1 MAEGSMPAG
10 VTVIA
15 VDGPAASGKGT
26 LARRL
31 AAHYGLRH
39 LDTGLLYRAV
49 GLLSRAGASDPVTV
63 AEQLQLA
70 DLGRP
75 DLREDAAAQAGS
87 KVAAIPEVRE
97 ALREVQHRFAAAPP
111 GAVLD
116 GRDIGT
122 VVFPDAPI
130 KLYIDAGLEDR
141 AQRRHKELI
150 GRGLESIYSRVLQD
164 MTERDARDRGRKV
177 APLTPAK
184 DALVIDSSR
193 LDADAVFSRAVAYID
208 RVLPNLRQ
216 GSSRA

>member
-1 MAEGSMPAG
+1 

-49 GLLSRAGASDPVTV
+49 GRKSEAEGLDPV
-63 AEQLQLA
+63 AAAKALSLA
-70 DLGRP
+70 DLADP
-75 DLREDAAAQAGS
+75 ALRAEGAAQAAS
-87 KVAAIPEVRE
+87 RVAVIPEVRL
-97 ALREVQHRFAAAPP
+97 ALRTLQRRFAAEPP

-122 VVFPDAPI
+122 VVFPDADVKI
-130 KLYIDAGLEDR
+130 FVEASAEAR
-141 AQRRHKELI
+141 ARRRHREL
-150 GRGLESIYSRVLQD
+150 LEQGVASIYSRVLQD
-164 MTERDARDRGRKV
+164 MRERDARDRGREI

-184 DALVIDSSR
+184 DALVIDSSK
-193 LDADAVFSRAVAYID
+193 LDAEGVFSVVVAHIS
-208 RVLPNLRQ
+208 RILPNLAR
-216 GSSRA
+216 G

>member
-1 MAEGSMPAG
+1 

-49 GLLSRAGASDPVTV
+49 GRRSEGEGLDAIAAARALS
-63 AEQLQLA
+63 LA
-70 DLGRP
+70 DLADP
-75 DLREDAAAQAGS
+75 ALRAEGAAQAAS
-87 KVAAIPEVRE
+87 RVAVIPEVRK
-97 ALREVQHRFAAAPP
+97 ALRDLQRRFAAQPP

-122 VVFPDAPI
+122 IVCPDADVKI
-130 KLYIDAGLEDR
+130 FVEAGAEAR
-141 AQRRHKELI
+141 AARRHREL
-150 GRGLESIYSRVLQD
+150 LEQGVASIYSRVLQD
-164 MTERDARDRGRKV
+164 MKERDARDRGREI

-184 DALVIDSSR
+184 DALVIDSST
-193 LDADAVFSRAVAYID
+193 LDAEGVFSLVVAHIS
-208 RVLPNLRQ
+208 RILPNLAR
-216 GSSRA
+216 G